1 MREIVMDTETTGLD
15 PAAGHRIVEIGAI
28 ELEHHVPT
36 GRHFHQYINPE
47 RDVPEEAFRVHG
59 LSGEFLADQPV
70 FAAIAGA
77 FLEFIGEAPLVI
89 HNASF
94 DLRFLNAELGR
105 LDLPLLPADR
115 AIDTLPMAQRKFP
128 GSPANLDALCR
139 RFGVDLS
146 TRELHGAL
154 LDSRLLAEVYVH
166 LKGGLQANLGLVV
179 QARGGPGGGVT
190 RERRPHRVF
199 TVPPEELAAHEAFIS
214 AMKDPVWR
222 R

>member
-15 PAAGHRIVEIGAI
+15 PATGHRIVEIGAI

-36 GRHFHQYINPE
+36 GRHFHCYINPE
-47 RDVPEEAFRVHG
+47 RDMPEDAFRVHG
-59 LSGEFLADQPV
+59 LSSEFLAEHPV
-70 FAAIAGA
+70 FAAIARD
-77 FLEFIGEAPLVI
+77 FLAFIGEAPLVI

-105 LDLPLLPADR
+105 LDLPLLPASR

-139 RFGVDLS
+139 RFGVDLQA
-146 TRELHGAL
+146 RELHGAL

-166 LKGGLQANLGLVV
+166 LKGGLQANLGLTL
-179 QARGGPGGGVT
+179 QARGGRAGGMAA
-190 RERRPHRVF
+190 ERRPHRVF
-199 TVPPEELAAHEAFIS
+199 VVPPEELAAHEAFVA

>member
-47 RDVPEEAFRVHG
+47 RDMPEEAFRVHG
-59 LSGEFLADQPV
+59 LSSEFLADQPV
-70 FAAIAGA
+70 FEAIAGA
-77 FLEFIGEAPLVI
+77 FLDFIGEAPLVI

-105 LDLPLLPADR
+105 LDLPLLPAER

-179 QARGGPGGGVT
+179 QARGGPAAGMAAVV
-190 RERRPHRVF
+190 RPHRVF
-199 TVPPEELAAHEAFIS
+199 VVPPEELAAHEAFVS

>member
-15 PAAGHRIVEIGAI
+15 PASGHRIVEIGAI

-47 RDVPEEAFRVHG
+47 RDMPEEAFRVHG
-59 LSGEFLADQPV
+59 LSSEFLADQPV

-77 FLEFIGEAPLVI
+77 FLEFIGEAPLII
-89 HNASF
+89 HNATF

-105 LDLPLLPADR
+105 LDLPLLPANR

-179 QARGGPGGGVT
+179 QARGGLAGGMAAA
-190 RERRPHRVF
+190 RRPHRVF
-199 TVPPEELAAHEAFIS
+199 VVPPEELAAHEAFIS